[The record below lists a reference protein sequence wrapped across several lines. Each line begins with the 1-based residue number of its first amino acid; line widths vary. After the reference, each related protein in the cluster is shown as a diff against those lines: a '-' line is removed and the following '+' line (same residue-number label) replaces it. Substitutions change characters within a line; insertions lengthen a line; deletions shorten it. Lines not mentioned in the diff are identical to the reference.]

1 LFFIFRFN
9 VIFVLGVVL
18 VDLFRSLIERVE
30 IEMLLLDW

>member
-18 VDLFRSLIERVE
+18 VDLFRSLIERGE
-30 IEMLLLDW
+30 IEMLLLNW